1 MNELAKTESADAP
14 AEAAAADSTASAPQ
28 TPAPAAP
35 AKPARS
41 WSGAL
46 ALLIALGA
54 AAGTGYLW
62 WTLQQDQGAAASR
75 VTELGTAVA
84 SSDQQLA
91 SLRQQLES
99 QAKAGDQLTRD
110 MGGLEERLASQRRQ
124 LDELPLRLSR
134 LEQALDELPGIA
146 SQSRAA
152 WLLAEAEY
160 YLRIANAQLQLA
172 RNPDVALRAL
182 ELGDE
187 KLRDV
192 ADPGLTPVR
201 ARLADEMT
209 ALRALPRPDTEGLV
223 LAIGSLAQGLDDLPL
238 SRQAPERYGQAGAAD
253 REASGWQRA
262 WARIREALLGL
273 VRIKKTDEQVT
284 PLRTPAEESLLLRRM
299 ESTLELARLALLQ
312 GNGELYRGLLD
323 DVKAE
328 LRRHF
333 DTDAPAVR
341 AAINELTDL
350 ARTELPDELPDISG
364 SLDLLQ
370 RLGREATAP

>member
-1 MNELAKTESADAP
+1 MNELAKTEPAATPAESTT
-14 AEAAAADSTASAPQ
+14 AEAAASATEAPTTKASG
-28 TPAPAAP
+28 
-35 AKPARS
+35 KPARS
-41 WSGAL
+41 WSGLL

-62 WTLQQDQGAAASR
+62 WTLQQDQGAAAAR
-75 VTELGTAVA
+75 VTDLGATVSN
-84 SSDQQLA
+84 SSQQLA
-91 SLRQQLES
+91 TLREQLAS
-99 QAKAGDQLTRD
+99 QAQAGDQLTRD
-110 MGGLEERLASQRRQ
+110 MGGLEQRLTSQRRQ

-160 YLRIANAQLQLA
+160 YLRIGNAQLQLA

-182 ELGDE
+182 ELADE

-209 ALRALPRPDTEGLV
+209 ALRALPRPDTEGVV
-223 LAIGSLAQGLDDLPL
+223 LAIGSLARSLDELPM
-238 SRQAPERYGQAGAAD
+238 STQAPERYGQTDGD
-253 REASGWQRA
+253 TGEASGWERA
-262 WARIREALLGL
+262 GARIRDALLSL

-323 DVKAE
+323 DVKSE

-341 AAINELTDL
+341 AAINELTGL
-350 ARTELPDELPDISG
+350 ARTELPDALPNISG
-364 SLDLLQ
+364 SLELLQ

>member
-14 AEAAAADSTASAPQ
+14 AE
-28 TPAPAAP
+28 TPAAEAATSANAPPAAG
-35 AKPARS
+35 KPGRS
-41 WSGAL
+41 WPGVL

-54 AAGTGYLW
+54 ASGTGYLW

-75 VTELGTAVA
+75 VTDLGSAVA
-84 SSDQQLA
+84 DSSQQLA
-91 SLRQQLES
+91 TLREQLAA
-99 QAKAGDQLTRD
+99 QAQTGDQLTRD
-110 MGGLEERLASQRRQ
+110 VGGLEERLASQRRQ

-172 RNPDVALRAL
+172 RNPEVALRAL
-182 ELGDE
+182 ELADE

-223 LAIGSLAQGLDDLPL
+223 LAIGSLAQSLDELPL
-238 SRQAPERYGQAGAAD
+238 STQAPERYGQAEGDMGDAG
-253 REASGWQRA
+253 GWERA
-262 WARIREALLGL
+262 WARIRDALLSL
-273 VRIKKTDEQVT
+273 IRIKKTDEQVT

-299 ESTLELARLALLQ
+299 ESTLELSRLALLQ
-312 GNGELYRGLLD
+312 GNGDLYRGLLD
-323 DVKAE
+323 DVKNA

-341 AAINELTDL
+341 AAINRLTDL
-350 ARTELPDELPDISG
+350 ARTELPDTLPDISG

-370 RLGREATAP
+370 RLGTEVTAP

>member
-1 MNELAKTESADAP
+1 MNELAKTESTEAP
-14 AEAAAADSTASAPQ
+14 AEATKAEV
-28 TPAPAAP
+28 AAP
-35 AKPARS
+35 VKRARS
-41 WSGAL
+41 WAGLL

-62 WTLQQDQGAAASR
+62 WTLQQDKGTSASR
-75 VTELGTAVA
+75 VSDLDTALA
-84 SSDQQLA
+84 DSNQQLV
-91 SLRQQLES
+91 SVRDQLAA
-99 QAKAGDQLTRD
+99 QAQTGDQLTRD
-110 MGGLEERLASQRRQ
+110 VGGLEERLASQRRQ

-160 YLRIANAQLQLA
+160 YLRIGNAQLQLA

-182 ELGDE
+182 ELADE

-223 LAIGSLAQGLDDLPL
+223 LTIGSLGRSLDDLPL
-238 SRQAPERYGQAGAAD
+238 SQQAPERYGQATGD
-253 REASGWQRA
+253 TGEESGWARA
-262 WARIREALLGL
+262 WARIRDALLGL
-273 VRIKKTDEQVT
+273 VRIKKTAEQVT
-284 PLRTPAEESLLLRRM
+284 PLRTPAEESLLLRRL

-312 GNGELYRGLLD
+312 GDGELYRGLLD
-323 DVKAE
+323 DVKSE

-341 AAINELTDL
+341 AAINELTGL
-350 ARTELPDELPDISG
+350 ERTELPEALPDISG
-364 SLDLLQ
+364 SLELLQ
-370 RLGREATAP
+370 RLGREVTAP